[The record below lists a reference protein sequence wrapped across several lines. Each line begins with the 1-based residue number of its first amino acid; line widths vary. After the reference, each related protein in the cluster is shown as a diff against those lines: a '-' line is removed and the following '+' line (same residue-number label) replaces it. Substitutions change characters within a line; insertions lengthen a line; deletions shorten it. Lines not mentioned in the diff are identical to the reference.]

1 MNNSLYGPFCLSVK
15 RVESPIGINT
25 RAGRKA
31 AKNVNDYLA
40 EQQMYLNVE
49 VVEASGKYIV
59 AIDG

>member
-1 MNNSLYGPFCLSVK
+1 MVQVFDSREK
-15 RVESPIGINT
+15 AE
-25 RAGRKA
+25 KA